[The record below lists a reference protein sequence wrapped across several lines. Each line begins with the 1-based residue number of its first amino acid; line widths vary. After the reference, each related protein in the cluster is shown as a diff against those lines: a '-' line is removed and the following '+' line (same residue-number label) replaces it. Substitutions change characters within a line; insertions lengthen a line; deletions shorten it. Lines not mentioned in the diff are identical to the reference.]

1 MREGL
6 IGAEAQRLE
15 TCAVRVNSGIVLN
28 HAPPVKVRKGT
39 VCRVQSL
46 SGR

>member
-6 IGAEAQRLE
+6 IGAEAERLE

-28 HAPPVKVRKGT
+28 HAPPVKVCQGT
-39 VCRVQSL
+39 ICRVRSL
-46 SGR
+46 YGR

>member
-6 IGAEAQRLE
+6 IGAEAERLE
-15 TCAVRVNSGIVLN
+15 TCAVRVNSAIVLN
-28 HAPPVKVRKGT
+28 HAPPVKVCQGT
-39 VCRVQSL
+39 VCCVRSL

>member
-1 MREGL
+1 MRGGL
-6 IGAEAQRLE
+6 IGAEAERLE

-28 HAPPVKVRKGT
+28 HAPPVKVCQGT
-39 VCRVQSL
+39 VCCVRSL